1 MVLWSHC
8 LQGQT
13 LSNKM
18 AHFFCNKTNLNEQLK
33 SILGSQIIC
42 INICTSLAKSHM
54 NCFITKGNARFDFS
68 FPWILTYTWLK
79 ITFVWNPIYFCFLCI
94 NTHTHTHT
102 DIHHYVHMCIYT
114 HMHTHGKKLQVKTKC
129 VPCSLNFTALS
140 HWWLS
145 LERGVH
151 IKLTNKYVKS
161 RIIVKQNPKIKNKA
175 HTHKI
180 KHKTYINKNCMKIS
194 TCPSQ

>member
-54 NCFITKGNARFDFS
+54 NCFVTKGNARFDFS

-94 NTHTHTHT
+94 NTHTHTQTYIIMYICVYIRICILMARSFKSRQNVFLVLSTSQLYHT
-102 DIHHYVHMCIYT
+102 DGFLWKEGYT
-114 HMHTHGKKLQVKTKC
+114 
-129 VPCSLNFTALS
+129 
-140 HWWLS
+140 
-145 LERGVH
+145 
-151 IKLTNKYVKS
+151 
-161 RIIVKQNPKIKNKA
+161 
-175 HTHKI
+175 
-180 KHKTYINKNCMKIS
+180 
-194 TCPSQ
+194 